1 MKGGLKLMKKEG
13 KMLTITEVAKKLN
26 MHYMT
31 IYYWCRDGK
40 LPAVQ
45 FDKIYRIDEE
55 DLKKFLEDKKVVAK

>member
-1 MKGGLKLMKKEG
+1 MKGEV
-13 KMLTITEVAKKLN
+13 KMLTVSDVAKRLN

-31 IYYWCRDGK
+31 IYYWVRDGK